1 MLFHGMESKVWPGF
15 ELQTGVGWR
24 PFDVDRHPDL
34 GGYAEKWHVDKEN
47 EPAMLLGSLHKAVTL
62 LLLD

>member
-1 MLFHGMESKVWPGF
+1 MWRGF

-24 PFDVDRHPDL
+24 PFDVDPHPDL
-34 GGYAEKWHVDKEN
+34 EDYAEKWHVDKEN
-47 EPAMLLGSLHKAVTL
+47 EPAMLLGSLHKAATL